1 MMRLHFDKLRGK
13 QAIEAAKAV
22 KLLVLDL
29 DGVMT
34 DGGLYY
40 RPDGETIKRFHV
52 HDGFGIKVA
61 MDIGLEV
68 AVITG
73 LKSVSARARMDK
85 LGIQY
90 YVEGQED
97 KLGPLDE
104 IRRACG
110 LDWPEVA
117 YVGDDWVD
125 LAPMARVGFP
135 VAVLNAQPEVL
146 DAAAYVTRLAGGRG
160 AVREVIR
167 FILTVQGRLNEA
179 LARWKGL

>member
-1 MMRLHFDKLRGK
+1 MRTKIDKLK
-13 QAIEAAKAV
+13 LEQAVEAAKAV

-29 DGVMT
+29 DGVLT

-40 RPDGETIKRFHV
+40 RPDGDTLKRFHV
-52 HDGFGIKVA
+52 HDGFGIKLA
-61 MDIGLEV
+61 MEAGLEV
-68 AVITG
+68 AVVTG
-73 LKSVSARARMDK
+73 LKSASARARMDK

-90 YVEGQED
+90 YVEGRED

-110 LDWPEVA
+110 LEWHELA

-125 LAPMARVGFP
+125 LAPMAEVGFP

-146 DAAAYVTRLAGGRG
+146 AAALYVTELAGGRG

-167 FILTVQGRLNEA
+167 FILEAQGSLGEV
-179 LARWKGL
+179 LARWKKI

>member
-1 MMRLHFDKLRGK
+1 MQMKNDRLRLE
-13 QAIEAAKAV
+13 QAEEAAKAV

-29 DGVMT
+29 DGVLT

-40 RPDGETIKRFHV
+40 LPAGDTIKRFHV
-52 HDGFGIKVA
+52 HDGFGIKLA
-61 MDIGLEV
+61 MDAGLEV

-73 LKSVSARARMDK
+73 LKSVSARARMDN
-85 LGIQY
+85 LGVRH
-90 YVEGQED
+90 YVEGRED

-110 LDWPEVA
+110 LEWRELA

-125 LAPMARVGFP
+125 LAPLAEVGFP
-135 VAVLNAQPEVL
+135 VAVVNAQPEVL
-146 DAAAYVTRLAGGRG
+146 AAALYVTELAGGRG

-167 FILTVQGRLNEA
+167 FILTAQGRLDKA
-179 LARWKGL
+179 LARWKKA

>member
-1 MMRLHFDKLRGK
+1 MSLKFHKSGAE
-13 QAIEAAKAV
+13 QANEAARAV

-52 HDGFGIKVA
+52 HDGFGIKIA
-61 MDIGLEV
+61 MDMGVEV

-73 LKSVSARARMDK
+73 LKSVSARARMDR
-85 LGIQY
+85 LGINY

-104 IRRACG
+104 IRRGCG
-110 LDWPEVA
+110 LDWRELA

-125 LAPMARVGFP
+125 LAPMAKVGFP

-146 DAAAYVTRLAGGRG
+146 EAALYVTRLAGGSG
-160 AVREVIR
+160 AVREVVR
-167 FILTVQGRLNEA
+167 FILAAQNKLDEA
-179 LARWKGL
+179 LARWKKL

>member
-1 MMRLHFDKLRGK
+1 MSLKFHKSNTGR
-13 QAIEAAKAV
+13 AAEAARAV

-40 RPDGETIKRFHV
+40 RPDGDTIKRFHV
-52 HDGFGIKVA
+52 HDGFGIKIA
-61 MDIGLEV
+61 MDMGIEV
-68 AVITG
+68 AVNTG
-73 LKSVSARARMDK
+73 LKSVSARARMDR
-85 LGIQY
+85 LGINY

-110 LDWPEVA
+110 LDWRELA

-125 LAPMARVGFP
+125 LAPMAASRTMATTMPRLRFFT
-135 VAVLNAQPEVL
+135 LIILSNAP
-146 DAAAYVTRLAGGRG
+146 
-160 AVREVIR
+160 
-167 FILTVQGRLNEA
+167 
-179 LARWKGL
+179 GLRPIYSEHAK